1 MKKLLFAMLLST
13 TLIVLTNCKEAG
25 DGGDEGIS
33 AMDFNPK
40 DSMPRTTA
48 LAMIS
53 HYLDSTVDHSQ
64 DAIIK
69 QIYLQSKDVKQ
80 MVISNTVKRVK
91 LLTAAYLP
99 TDPDSAK
106 QNKVTVIVQ
115 IKRVT
120 GSDSTYRYYDIHMVT
135 KAIAPSKP
143 ICPPPNDCSATI
155 ED

>member
-1 MKKLLFAMLLST
+1 MRKLSLAILLST
-13 TLIVLTNCKEAG
+13 ILIVITNCKGEIG
-25 DGGDEGIS
+25 DGEGIS

-40 DSMPRTTA
+40 DSMPRATA

-53 HYLDSTVDHSQ
+53 HYLDSTVDHSH

-80 MVISNTVKRVK
+80 MVVSNTVKRVK
-91 LLTAAYLP
+91 LLTAAYLS
-99 TDPDSAK
+99 TDPDPAK
-106 QNKVTVIVQ
+106 QNMVTVIVQ

-120 GSDSTYRYYDIHMVT
+120 GSDTTYRYYDIHVVT
-135 KAIAPSKP
+135 KSIAPTKP
-143 ICPPPNDCSATI
+143 ICPPPNDCIATI